1 MIRRRDF
8 LASPVLLA
16 QRQQLPNV
24 ILIVADDLG
33 MTDLGCYGSRF
44 YETPN
49 LDKLASTGIR
59 FTQGY
64 SACTV
69 CSPSRAAVLTGKY
82 PARLHLTD
90 WIAGHD
96 YPWARLKPPD

>member
-1 MIRRRDF
+1 MTRRE
-8 LASPVLLA
+8 LLVSSTA
-16 QRQQLPNV
+16 FWQARNRERLNV
-24 ILIVADDLG
+24 ILILVDDFG
-33 MTDLGCYGSRF
+33 ATDLACYGSKF

-49 LDKLASTGIR
+49 IDKLAASGMR
-59 FTQGY
+59 FTQAY

-69 CSPSRAAVLTGKY
+69 CSPSRAAIMTGKY

-96 YPWARLKPPD
+96 YPW